1 MYGAEFIHGTE
12 TNILDYWMLHQLV
25 LRLVM
30 PRAIPPLPHTPVCC
44 DA

>member
-1 MYGAEFIHGTE
+1 LYEAEFIHDTK
-12 TNILDYWMLHQLV
+12 TNILDYWMLHHLV

-30 PRAIPPLPHTPVCC
+30 SRAIPPLPHTPVWC